1 MLKRLFIKDYNNVKD
16 GQVRERYGVVAGT
29 FGIITNLVV
38 CIFKIIVGILSASIT
53 IIADGVNNLTDAGSS
68 VLTLIGF
75 KLSGRPADKEHPY
88 GHERYEN
95 IMALFISIIIFAV
108 GVIFLKTSIEKVVS
122 GEGVSNITVFTYIV
136 LGFAILLKFIQMLV
150 YFDFSKAI
158 ESDALKA
165 SGIDSRND
173 ILATLSALISVIL
186 MDAFSINID
195 AYTGLLVSAFIIYSG
210 LKMLIETIS
219 PLLGVMPSKEVVEQL
234 KNIILSEEKI
244 LGVHDIIIHEYGK
257 TNHFASL
264 HVEVDCN
271 EDIIEIHDIIDNLE
285 RQVYS
290 EMNIKL
296 SIHLDPVDVHNE
308 KRGEYLERV
317 TKVLLGY
324 DKNAKFHDFRVVEG
338 VTHTNIVFDLIIPFD
353 KRYDMQEI
361 TRLLEEE
368 FSCGGK
374 FYFVIETESEYI

>member
-1 MLKRLFIKDYNNVKD
+1 MLKRLFIKDYKNVGD
-16 GQVRERYGVVAGT
+16 SVVREKYGVVAGT
-29 FGIITNLVV
+29 FGIITNLVI

-95 IMALFISIIIFAV
+95 IIALIISMIIFTV
-108 GVIFLKTSIEKVVS
+108 GILFLKSSIEKVIS
-122 GEGVSNITVFTYIV
+122 GEGVTNITLFTYIV
-136 LGFAILLKFIQMLV
+136 LSLAIVLKFIQMLV

-158 ESDALKA
+158 ESEALKA

-173 ILATLSALISVIL
+173 IMTTISALVSVVL
-186 MDAFSINID
+186 MDIWAINID
-195 AYTGLLVSAFIIYSG
+195 AYTGLIVSVFIIYSG

-219 PLLGVMPSKEVVEQL
+219 PLLGVIPKKEVVERL
-234 KNIILSEEKI
+234 KGIILSEEKI
-244 LGVHDIIIHEYGK
+244 LDVHDIIIHEYGK

-264 HVEVDCN
+264 HVEVDAK
-271 EDIIEIHDIIDNLE
+271 EDIVEIHDIIDNLE
-285 RQVYS
+285 RKVYT

-296 SIHLDPVDVHNE
+296 SIHLDPVDTQNE

-317 TKVLLGY
+317 KKVLFTY
-324 DKNAKFHDFRVVEG
+324 DSNAKFHDFRVVEG
-338 VTHTNIVFDLIIPFD
+338 ITHTNLVFDLIIPFD
-353 KRYDMQEI
+353 KKYNMLEI
-361 TRLLEEE
+361 TKLLEDE
-368 FSCGGK
+368 FSEGK